1 MQAQKEALVIPQAIF
16 PPPGKIMAYHF
27 LEPYVSDSCLFF
39 FLSVKPS
46 NYFFKYEKEKK
57 PQNIKALKTDILS
70 SIEKADKAT

>member
-1 MQAQKEALVIPQAIF
+1 MCQIAA
-16 PPPGKIMAYHF
+16 
-27 LEPYVSDSCLFF
+27 FF